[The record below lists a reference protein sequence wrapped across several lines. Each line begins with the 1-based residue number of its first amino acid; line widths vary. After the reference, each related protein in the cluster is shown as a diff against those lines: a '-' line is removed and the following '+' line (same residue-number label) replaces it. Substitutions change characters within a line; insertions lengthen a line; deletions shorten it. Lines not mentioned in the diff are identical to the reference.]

1 MDRNKIEPLISN
13 ENTLKTSTRDFK
25 QMKVDEM
32 KSKHHSNNLFHEEA
46 PLFLLK
52 MKEELSIDLK
62 SKFQYDEQ
70 LIEYLLEIKGL
81 PARNYSLIYELITEA
96 KKQFKTKHQDKK
108 EKIFEEKE
116 TEEADLKNKFFVNN
130 PHVRHR
136 FFRSRNGKNYN
147 FYEKIKKKSENLDET
162 KKILDLQN
170 KRIYNTPVYD
180 KKASK
185 YEESEHSSE
194 ENQKESFVSTKK
206 PSQKTKKT
214 PKKEESI
221 SKKEENS
228 FKKQENP
235 METPKKEENSKEFPK
250 NSKVKTRI
258 LGKYHPN
265 TRNYEDI
272 FYDPL
277 KGSLDSNLCLS
288 CQIAKIEILS
298 LPCGHSCCC
307 QDCFL
312 KGYSVCLFC
321 NANVKNYV
329 FIEMMNKKG
338 RNEEEEEF
346 EVLEA

>member
-1 MDRNKIEPLISN
+1 MDRNKIEPLISTDN
-13 ENTLKTSTRDFK
+13 NLKTSTRDFK

-32 KSKHHSNNLFHEEA
+32 KSKLRSTKFFHEQA

-62 SKFQYDEQ
+62 LKFQYDEQ
-70 LIEYLLEIKGL
+70 LIEYLLDIKGL

-96 KKQFKTKHQDKK
+96 KKQFKMKHRDKI
-108 EKIFEEKE
+108 EKINEEKE
-116 TEEADLKNKFFVNN
+116 TEEADLKNKFFVKN
-130 PHVRHR
+130 PHVTHR

-180 KKASK
+180 KKTLK
-185 YEESEHSSE
+185 EESEHSSE
-194 ENQKESFVSTKK
+194 EDQHESFISTKK
-206 PSQKTKKT
+206 SLQKKKRT
-214 PKKEESI
+214 PKKEEKS

-228 FKKQENP
+228 KKDENP
-235 METPKKEENSKEFPK
+235 KETSKKEENSKELQK
-250 NSKVKTRI
+250 NSKLKSRI
-258 LGKYHPN
+258 LGKSH
-265 TRNYEDI
+265 TMSRNYDDI

-277 KGSLDSNLCLS
+277 KGSLDSNLCLA
-288 CQIAKIEILS
+288 CQSAKIEILN

-312 KGYSVCLFC
+312 KGFSVCLFC

-338 RNEEEEEF
+338 RNEEEFEF
-346 EVLEA
+346 FEA